1 MSTKN
6 RRIRKKLY
14 LDEFAIKGFEL
25 SFDIAEKADELN
37 DFIWELVEVIES
49 NGMDIGGSGDASSWN
64 GFVLSSERYGSP
76 TEANIKTVE
85 DWLNA
90 KDFISNVVMGKLV
103 DANYGE

>member
-14 LDEFAIKGFEL
+14 LDEFAIKGFEV
-25 SFDIAEKADELN
+25 SFDLSGESEELN
-37 DFIWELVEVIES
+37 DFIWELVELIEA
-49 NGMDIGGSGDASSWN
+49 NGMDIGGSGDTTSWN

-76 TEANIKTVE
+76 TEENIKTVE

-90 KDFISNVVMGKLV
+90 KSFISNVVMGELV
-103 DANYGE
+103 DANYPE

>member
-25 SFDIAEKADELN
+25 SFDIEDKSDELN
-37 DFIWELVEVIES
+37 DFIWELVGVVES
-49 NGMDIGGSGDASSWN
+49 NGMDIGGSGDATSWN
-64 GFVLSSERYGSP
+64 GFILSSERYGSP
-76 TEANIKTVE
+76 TAENVKTVE
-85 DWLNA
+85 DWLTA
-90 KDFISNVVMGKLV
+90 KSFISNVVMGDLV